1 MKGLEDKWTASQEE
15 KQKKKIEEK
24 KEKAVKNKNYV
35 TKVLAQSKTW
45 NGPVTSKEELDRV
58 LAIHE
63 DIDQTIVRTELV
75 YYKHTHKADV
85 TARPELFRLNNISHE
100 LQRANLEELLDDENH
115 DATNNESISLP
126 CNEDAL
132 RFLRP
137 VSDAPTVTQAVS
149 APVLP
154 VEVNELCVTVW
165 ESGWY
170 LGCVLEITQ
179 SSVLVDHLVRVSKD
193 SDQI

>member
-75 YYKHTHKADV
+75 YYKHT
-85 TARPELFRLNNISHE
+85 
-100 LQRANLEELLDDENH
+100 
-115 DATNNESISLP
+115 
-126 CNEDAL
+126 
-132 RFLRP
+132 
-137 VSDAPTVTQAVS
+137 
-149 APVLP
+149 
-154 VEVNELCVTVW
+154 
-165 ESGWY
+165 
-170 LGCVLEITQ
+170 Q
-179 SSVLVDHLVRVSKD
+179 S
-193 SDQI
+193 